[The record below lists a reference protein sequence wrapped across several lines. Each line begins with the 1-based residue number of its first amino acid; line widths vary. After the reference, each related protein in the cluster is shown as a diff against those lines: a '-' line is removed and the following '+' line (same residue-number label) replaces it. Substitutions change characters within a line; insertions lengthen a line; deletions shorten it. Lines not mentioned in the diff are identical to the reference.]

1 MKGETQMSEK
11 KTDSSMEDMDKK
23 YEKLFPPGYV
33 DAWANDDIME
43 LVMKMKE
50 EKRKRSSESKD
61 A

>member
-1 MKGETQMSEK
+1 MSEK

-43 LVMKMKE
+43 LALKMKE
-50 EKRKRSSESKD
+50 EEERKRSSESKE

>member
-1 MKGETQMSEK
+1 MSEK

-50 EKRKRSSESKD
+50 EERKQSSESKD